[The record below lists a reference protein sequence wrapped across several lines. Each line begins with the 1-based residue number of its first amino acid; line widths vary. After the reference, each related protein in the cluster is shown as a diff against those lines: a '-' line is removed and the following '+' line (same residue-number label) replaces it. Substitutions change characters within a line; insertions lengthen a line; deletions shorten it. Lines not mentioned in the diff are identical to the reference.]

1 MRNIGRL
8 FCDDVKRLTSNVVTG
23 IIVLGLVFMPSLFSW
38 YNIVACWDVFGN
50 TGNLKVAVAN
60 TDEGYESDLM
70 PLRVNIGEQVVS
82 ALRANDQLNWTFVS
96 EDEAIDGAQSGKYYA
111 AVVIPP
117 SFSKDMMT
125 FYSDDVEHA
134 QIVYYTNEKK
144 SAVAPKVTDQGA
156 GGVSSQVNEVFAETL
171 SEVALGISSAI
182 SRYAN
187 DTDASGRIGDLAH
200 HVGTMSTQ
208 MSQAASVL
216 TLYSSV
222 MGSAQVLVDGSSKL
236 LTQTREAAGQVGSAA
251 GEGRQALNTISDAM
265 SASSDALSYALQQ
278 SSAGYAGLS
287 DSIDAAF
294 KATGSLTASS
304 AQQLREQATAIDVQI
319 AQYRSIVEQLE
330 QLKNRIDDSNKPAV
344 EMLIKRL
351 NASIEQQEKLRDGLL
366 GAADSIEAGNA
377 DAQGQH
383 AEVKRLVTDAQASI
397 SDLAASYDTD
407 IRPGLDQLT
416 AEVSA
421 VASSLERSASKL
433 DAAGVSLQGSAGS
446 VSGQL
451 SDAKGKLDGAA
462 TDLIASSEKFASLSQ
477 SITQALSSGDLDTL
491 RAVLNSDPAVLA
503 ATLAAPVQLER
514 HPVYPAESFGSQM
527 APLYTTLALWIGSL
541 LLLVAV
547 RVAVSEKA
555 QQRLNNP
562 KLYQLFLGRF
572 GIFAVLSLLQTT
584 CMALGNMLFLK
595 VQVSDP
601 FLYLVCFWLAGLV
614 FTFVIYSLVVS
625 FANLG
630 KAIAVLLLIVQV
642 TSAGGSYPLQL
653 LPEFFQVLSPYL
665 PATHVINAMRAAMMG
680 AYQNEFWIQMGELL
694 LFLLPAAFIGLVM
707 RKPLMKFLD
716 WFVEKVED
724 SKLVA

>member
-680 AYQNEFWIQMGELL
+680 AYQNEFWIQTGELL

>member
-187 DTDASGRIGDLAH
+187 DADASGRIGDLAH
-200 HVGTMSTQ
+200 HIDTMGTQ

-351 NASIEQQEKLRDGLL
+351 NASIEQQEKLRDGLI
-366 GAADSIEAGNA
+366 GAAASIEAGNA

-397 SDLAASYDTD
+397 SGLAASYDTD

-433 DAAGVSLQGSAGS
+433 DAAGATLQGSAGS

-451 SDAKGKLDGAA
+451 GDAKGKLDSVA

-514 HPVYPAESFGSQM
+514 HPVYPAENFGSQM

>member
-8 FCDDVKRLTSNVVTG
+8 FCDDIKRLTSNVVTG

-38 YNIVACWDVFGN
+38 YNIVACWDVFDN

-60 TDEGYESDLM
+60 TDEGYESDLV
-70 PLRVNIGEQVVS
+70 PLKANIGEQVVS
-82 ALRANDQLNWTFVS
+82 ALRANDQLSWTFVS
-96 EDEAIDGAQSGKYYA
+96 EEEAIDGAQSGKYYA

-125 FYSDDVEHA
+125 FYSDEVEHA

-156 GGVSSQVNEVFAETL
+156 GGVSNQVNEVFAETL
-171 SEVALGISSAI
+171 SEVALGISSAL

-187 DTDASGRIGDLAH
+187 DADVSGRIGNLAH

-222 MGSAQVLVDGSSKL
+222 LGSTQVLVDGSSKL
-236 LTQTREAAGQVGSAA
+236 LAQTREAAGQVGAAA
-251 GEGRQALNTISDAM
+251 GEGKQALSTISDAM
-265 SASSDALSYALQQ
+265 AASSGALSYALQQ
-278 SSAGYAGLS
+278 SSAGYTGLS

-294 KATGSLTASS
+294 STTGSLTANS

-330 QLKNRIDDSNKPAV
+330 QLKNRVDDSSKPAV

-351 NASIEQQEKLRDGLL
+351 NASIEQQEKLRDGVLS
-366 GAADSIEAGNA
+366 AAASIEAGNA
-377 DAQGQH
+377 DAQNQY
-383 AEVKRLVTDAQASI
+383 AEVKQLVTDAQASI
-397 SDLAASYDTD
+397 SGLAASYDTD
-407 IRPGLDQLT
+407 IKPALDQLA
-416 AEVSA
+416 AEVSS
-421 VASSLERSASKL
+421 VVSSLERSAFKL
-433 DAAGVSLQGSAGS
+433 DAAGACLQGSAGS

-451 SDAKGKLDGAA
+451 SDARGKLDGAA
-462 TDLIASSEKFASLSQ
+462 SDLMASSEKFASLSQ
-477 SITQALSSGDLDTL
+477 SITQALSNGDLDTL

-514 HPVYPAESFGSQM
+514 HPVYPAENFGSQM

-555 QQRLNNP
+555 RKRLDAP

-572 GIFAVLSLLQTT
+572 GIFAVLSFLQTT

-595 VQVSDP
+595 VQVNDP
-601 FLYLVCFWLAGLV
+601 LLYLVCFWLAGLV
-614 FTFVIYSLVVS
+614 FTFVIYALVVS

-653 LPEFFQVLSPYL
+653 LPEFLQALSPYL

-680 AYQNEFWIQMGELL
+680 SYQNEFWIQIGELL
-694 LFLLPAAFIGLVM
+694 LFLIPAAFIGLVL

>member
-8 FCDDVKRLTSNVVTG
+8 FCDDIKRLTSNVVTG

-38 YNIVACWDVFGN
+38 YNIVACWDVFDN

-60 TDEGYESDLM
+60 TDEGYESDLV
-70 PLRVNIGEQVVS
+70 PLKANIGEQVVS
-82 ALRANDQLNWTFVS
+82 ALRANDQLSWTFVS
-96 EDEAIDGAQSGKYYA
+96 EEEAIDGAQSGKYYA

-125 FYSDDVEHA
+125 FYSDEVEHA

-156 GGVSSQVNEVFAETL
+156 GGVSNQVNEVFAETL
-171 SEVALGISSAI
+171 SEVALGISSAL

-187 DTDASGRIGDLAH
+187 DADVSGRIGNLAH

-222 MGSAQVLVDGSSKL
+222 LGSTQVLVDGSSKL
-236 LTQTREAAGQVGSAA
+236 LAQTREAAGQVGAVA
-251 GEGRQALNTISDAM
+251 GEGKQALCTISDAM
-265 SASSDALSYALQQ
+265 AASSGALSYALQQ
-278 SSAGYAGLS
+278 SSAGYTGLS

-294 KATGSLTASS
+294 STTGSLTANS

-330 QLKNRIDDSNKPAV
+330 QLKNRVDDSSKPAV

-351 NASIEQQEKLRDGLL
+351 NASIEQQEKLRDGVLS
-366 GAADSIEAGNA
+366 AAASIEAGNA
-377 DAQGQH
+377 DAQNQY
-383 AEVKRLVTDAQASI
+383 AEVKQLVTDAQASI
-397 SDLAASYDTD
+397 SGLAASYDTD
-407 IRPGLDQLT
+407 IKPALDQLA
-416 AEVSA
+416 AEVSS
-421 VASSLERSASKL
+421 VVSSLERSAFKL
-433 DAAGVSLQGSAGS
+433 DAAGACLQGSAGL

-451 SDAKGKLDGAA
+451 SDARGKLDGAA
-462 TDLIASSEKFASLSQ
+462 SDLMASSEKFASLSQ
-477 SITQALSSGDLDTL
+477 SITQALSNGDLDTL

-514 HPVYPAESFGSQM
+514 HPVYPAENFGSQM

-555 QQRLNNP
+555 RKRLDAP

-572 GIFAVLSLLQTT
+572 GIFAVLSFLQTT

-595 VQVSDP
+595 VQVNDP
-601 FLYLVCFWLAGLV
+601 LLYLVCFWLAGLV
-614 FTFVIYSLVVS
+614 FTFVIYALVVS

-653 LPEFFQVLSPYL
+653 LPEFLQALSPYL

-680 AYQNEFWIQMGELL
+680 SYQNEFWIQIGELL
-694 LFLLPAAFIGLVM
+694 LFLIPAAFIGLVL

>member
-477 SITQALSSGDLDTL
+477 SITQALSSGDIDTL